1 MLASLTNSTKHVALK
16 IIKKLGTSRHQQ
28 SIKSEAR
35 VLRISGECPFLCRG
49 LAAFQTELH
58 AFMVMECESKTSL
71 SQMIRNRGKLEM
83 KSVIF
88 YSAELVIGLQF
99 LHSRGIVHRDLKL
112 SNILISKDGHVKIAD
127 FGVIAEGVYYG
138 KKIKNIAGTKSYM
151 APEIFLNR
159 PYDSGVDWW
168 AFGIIL
174 CGMATGQSPF
184 NAGQDKNY
192 LAYLVTRTRPVYPT
206 GLSTK
211 ARALLDELLEKVPEM
226 RLGTRGYI
234 RSHPF
239 FHSINWADLESLKV
253 PPPLKPQGF
262 SLEDLTAK
270 YKGPLSFLQDIPC
283 NVSSDDKMVQEFS
296 FQNSRW

>member
-1 MLASLTNSTKHVALK
+1 
-16 IIKKLGTSRHQQ
+16 
-28 SIKSEAR
+28 
-35 VLRISGECPFLCRG
+35 
-49 LAAFQTELH
+49 
-58 AFMVMECESKTSL
+58 
-71 SQMIRNRGKLEM
+71 MIRNRGKLEM

-88 YSAELVIGLQF
+88 YSAELIIGLQF

-138 KKIKNIAGTKSYM
+138 KKIKDIAGTKSYM

-174 CGMATGQSPF
+174 CRMATGQSPF

-253 PPPLKPQGF
+253 PPPLKPQGGVPPAA
-262 SLEDLTAK
+262 SCCTDA
-270 YKGPLSFLQDIPC
+270 YSPGPQRD
-283 NVSSDDKMVQEFS
+283 
-296 FQNSRW
+296 